1 MTDPR
6 YMKAPRQRH
15 DELQD
20 EIDKYLHEN
29 PDLVARARYVSTLL
43 PWFRDHHHY
52 KSGNPEPLP
61 SVLTLRR
68 RLTRVR
74 AGRCATGLDTAAI
87 RMARLRACAVARPP
101 RSTVRLPGD
110 DPARGFR
117 RPHARPV
124 LCVDLYTGAIIS
136 AP

>member
-20 EIDKYLHEN
+20 EIDKFLHEN
-29 PDLVARARYVSTLL
+29 PDLVVRARYVSTLVQ
-43 PWFRDHHHY
+43 WFSYYHHY

-61 SVLTLRR
+61 SVLTFRR
-68 RLTRVR
+68 RLTRAL
-74 AGRCATGLDTAAI
+74 AGRCATGLDAAAI
-87 RMARLRACAVARPP
+87 RMARFRARAFARPP
-101 RSTVRLPGD
+101 RSAVRIPVD
-110 DPARGFR
+110 DPARSFR

-124 LCVDLYTGAIIS
+124 LYMDLYTGAIIFAS
-136 AP
+136 